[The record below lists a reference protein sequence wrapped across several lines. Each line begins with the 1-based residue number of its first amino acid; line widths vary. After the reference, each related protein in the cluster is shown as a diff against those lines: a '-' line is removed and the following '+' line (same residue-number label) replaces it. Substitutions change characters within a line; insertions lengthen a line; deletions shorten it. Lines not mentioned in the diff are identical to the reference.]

1 MKNVFKTARRGLD
14 KARARGV
21 TLLEMLVVIG
31 VISVLITIATYGYST
46 YIAAKGAQEARIIDT
61 AAQCVRTL
69 YANNATFNGITAA
82 VAANNNCF
90 PRPNVTSIGS
100 ATATVTNNYGGS
112 ITVEPAK
119 SGTTDDVNFQIKTN
133 ALPPDVCRALAT
145 SLVGASVIAV
155 DGDTNGDP
163 VQVKADTAAAADKVG
178 VGTNCGT
185 SGTAARVWVTYTR

>member
-69 YANNATFNGITAA
+69 YANNATFVGLNAT

-90 PRPNVTSIGS
+90 PRPNVTGLGLS
-100 ATATVTNNYGGS
+100 TASVNNNYGGA
-112 ITVEPAK
+112 ITVAPAD
-119 SGTTDDVNFQIKTN
+119 SNVNFQIVTTV
-133 ALPPDVCRALAT
+133 LPADVCRALAT

-155 DGDTNGDP
+155 DDNGTDP
-163 VQVKADTAAAADKVG
+163 VLQTPKLADEAAADKAE
-178 VGTNCGT
+178 VGTGCG
-185 SGTAARVWVTYTR
+185 SGSGSRVLVTYTR

>member
-69 YANNATFNGITAA
+69 YANNSSFTGVNEK
-82 VAANNNCF
+82 VSANNNCF
-90 PRPNVTSIGS
+90 PRTNVTAIGTDN
-100 ATATVTNNYGGS
+100 AAVKNNYGGL
-112 ITVEPAK
+112 ITVEATGTGGVTFTITTLTLPA
-119 SGTTDDVNFQIKTN
+119 
-133 ALPPDVCRALAT
+133 DVCRALAT
-145 SLVGASVIAV
+145 SLVGASVIEA
-155 DGDTNGDP
+155 DDDEKDKLTS
-163 VQVKADTAAAADKVG
+163 VKGSSDAAANKAT
-178 VGTNCGT
+178 VGTACG
-185 SGTAARVWVTYTR
+185 SGSAARVAATFTR

>member
-69 YANNATFNGITAA
+69 YANNATFTGVDEV

-90 PRPNVTSIGS
+90 PRMNVTSIGTDK
-100 ATATVTNNYGGS
+100 AEVKNNYGGN
-112 ITVEPAK
+112 IEVDA
-119 SGTTDDVNFQIKTN
+119 SGTSSETFTIKTLT
-133 ALPPDVCRALAT
+133 LPADVCRALAT
-145 SLVGASVIAV
+145 SLVGASVIEVSKDNTVTVAS
-155 DGDTNGDP
+155 
-163 VQVKADTAAAADKVG
+163 VKGSSDAAANKAT
-178 VGTNCGT
+178 VGTTCG
-185 SGTAARVWVTYTR
+185 SGSAARVFATYTR

>member
-69 YANNATFNGITAA
+69 YANNATFNGITSA

-90 PRPNVTSIGS
+90 PRPNVTNLGL
-100 ATATVTNNYGGS
+100 ANATVTNNYGGTIS
-112 ITVEPAK
+112 VVPVD
-119 SGTTDDVNFQIKTN
+119 SDVNFQITTQ
-133 ALPPDVCRALAT
+133 ALPSDVCRALAT
-145 SLVGASVIAV
+145 SLVGASVILA
-155 DGDTNGDP
+155 DGDNTGTATS
-163 VQVKADTAAAADKVG
+163 VKAATDAAANKG
-178 VGTNCGT
+178 TVGTACENT
-185 SGTAARVWVTYTR
+185 STARVLVTYTR

>member
-69 YANNATFNGITAA
+69 YANNATFNGISAA

-90 PRPNVTSIGS
+90 PRPNVKDLGTS
-100 ATATVTNNYGGS
+100 TATVSNNYGGS
-112 ITVEPAK
+112 IAVAGVDT
-119 SGTTDDVNFQIKTN
+119 DVNFQITTS
-133 ALPPDVCRALAT
+133 ALPSDVCRALAT
-145 SLVGASVIAV
+145 SLVGASVILA
-155 DGDTNGDP
+155 DDNTTGDATS
-163 VQVKADTAAAADKVG
+163 VKASTDAAANKAT
-178 VGTNCGT
+178 VGTACGNT
-185 SGTAARVWVTYTR
+185 STARVLVTYTR

>member
-69 YANNATFNGITAA
+69 YSNNATFTGVDEV

-90 PRPNVTSIGS
+90 PRMNVTAIGTAS
-100 ATATVTNNYGGS
+100 AAVKNNYGGN
-112 ITVEPAK
+112 IEVDA
-119 SGTTDDVNFQIKTN
+119 SGTSSETFTIKTLT
-133 ALPPDVCRALAT
+133 LPADVCRALAT
-145 SLVGASVIAV
+145 SLVGASVIEVSKDNTLAV
-155 DGDTNGDP
+155 SS
-163 VQVKADTAAAADKVG
+163 VKGSSDAAANKG
-178 VGTNCGT
+178 TVGTACG
-185 SGTAARVWVTYTR
+185 SGSAARVWATFTR

>member
-69 YANNATFNGITAA
+69 YANNSNFSGIDTAT
-82 VAANNNCF
+82 AANNNCF
-90 PRPNVTSIGS
+90 PRPNVSNLGS
-100 ATATVTNNYGGS
+100 PSTPATVANNYGGS
-112 ITVEPAK
+112 IAVAPVD
-119 SGTTDDVNFQIKTN
+119 SNVNFQITTS
-133 ALPPDVCRALAT
+133 ALPSDVCRALAT
-145 SLVGASVIAV
+145 SLVGASVILA
-155 DGDTNGDP
+155 DDNASGDATS
-163 VQVKADTAAAADKVG
+163 VKGSSDAAANKST
-178 VGTNCGT
+178 VGTACGNT
-185 SGTAARVWVTYTR
+185 STARVLVTYTR